1 MKFGNYR
8 KLLPKIIVGL
18 VIALFFIFPVFTT
31 SLVTLSKFIQI
42 GFWAIAAMGFM
53 LIMRTGQISLGQA
66 AFMGLGGYTS
76 AVLTVSH
83 GWPFWPGF
91 FLSGIVAGLVA
102 LAVGVVAVRAG
113 PIAFSIITLALA
125 EIMRIVAIEWEPVTN
140 GSKGLV
146 TAPPTHIM
154 LGNFEINF
162 ATSVVPNYY
171 FILLLVTVTAL
182 IFWQID
188 RGRLGSIFRV
198 IAVNPTLAEHQGI
211 PLTKYKV
218 VAFTVAAVFTGFAGS
233 FYTHFLG
240 VMSPYMFGLWQSIQA
255 LMMGIVGGI
264 SSLVAGPIIG
274 SVVLNTLND
283 LLSRLPI
290 YSIKPT
296 LFGAIV
302 LLVLLFLP
310 KGTGLID
317 LWRIFWNKVYREKP
331 VAVGSTH

>member
-1 MKFGNYR
+1 MKLGNYR
-8 KLLPKIIVGL
+8 ELLPKIVVGV
-18 VIALFFIFPVFTT
+18 VIALIFIMPVFTT

-76 AVLTVSH
+76 AAFMVKL
-83 GWPFWPGF
+83 GLPFWPGF
-91 FLSGIVAGLVA
+91 LMAGIVAGVVA

-125 EIMRIVAIEWEPVTN
+125 EIMRIIAIEWEPVTN
-140 GSKGLV
+140 GAKGLV
-146 TAPPTHIM
+146 VAPPSPIII
-154 LGNFEINF
+154 GNLEINF
-162 ATSVVPNYY
+162 ATSTVPNYY
-171 FILLLVTVTAL
+171 FIVLLATVTAL

-218 VAFTVAAVFTGFAGS
+218 IAFTLAAVFTGFAGS
-233 FYTHFLG
+233 FYAHFLG

-274 SVVLNTLND
+274 SAVLNTLND

-331 VAVGSTH
+331 VAVGSPH

>member
-1 MKFGNYR
+1 MKLGNYR
-8 KLLPKIIVGL
+8 ELVPKIVVGV
-18 VIALFFIFPVFTT
+18 VIALIFIIPVFTT

-42 GFWAIAAMGFM
+42 GFWAITAMGFM

-76 AVLTVSH
+76 AVLMVKL

-91 FLSGIVAGLVA
+91 ILAGIVAGLVA

-125 EIMRIVAIEWEPVTN
+125 EIMRIIATEWEPVTN

-146 TAPPTHIM
+146 VTPP
-154 LGNFEINF
+154 F
-162 ATSVVPNYY
+162 AIITDYY
-171 FILLLVTVTAL
+171 FIVILVTITAL

-218 VAFTVAAVFTGFAGS
+218 IAFIVAAVFTGFAGS
-233 FYTHFLG
+233 FYAHFLG

-274 SVVLNTLND
+274 SAVLNTLND

-331 VAVGSTH
+331 VAVGSPH

>member
-8 KLLPKIIVGL
+8 KLLPKIVVGL
-18 VIALFFIFPVFTT
+18 LIALIFILPVFTT
-31 SLVTLSKFIQI
+31 SLVTLSKFVQI

-66 AFMGLGGYTS
+66 TFMGLGGYTS
-76 AVLTVSH
+76 AVFMVKFGL
-83 GWPFWPGF
+83 PFWPGF
-91 FLSGIVAGLVA
+91 FMAGIVAGLVA

-125 EIMRIVAIEWEPVTN
+125 EIMRIIAVSWEPVTN

-146 TAPPTHIM
+146 ITPPTHIM

-162 ATSVVPNYY
+162 ATSAVPNYY
-171 FILLLVTVTAL
+171 FIVILVVVTAL

-188 RGRLGSIFRV
+188 RGRLGGIFRV
-198 IAVNPTLAEHQGI
+198 IAANPTLAEHQGI

-218 VAFTVAAVFTGFAGS
+218 IAFTVAAVSTGFAGS
-233 FYTHFLG
+233 FYAHFLG
-240 VMSPYMFGLWQSIQA
+240 VMSPDMFGLWQSIQA

-274 SVVLNTLND
+274 AAVLNSLSD
-283 LLSRLPI
+283 ILSRLPV

-317 LWRIFWNKVYREKP
+317 LWRIFWSKVYREKP
-331 VAVGSTH
+331 IATDNPH

>member
-1 MKFGNYR
+1 MKLGNYK
-8 KLLPKIIVGL
+8 KLLPKIVVGL
-18 VIALFFIFPVFTT
+18 VIALIFIIPVFTT
-31 SLVTLSKFIQI
+31 SLVTLSKFIVI

-76 AVLTVSH
+76 AVLMIKL

-91 FLSGIVAGLVA
+91 LLAGIVAGVVA

-125 EIMRIVAIEWEPVTN
+125 EIMRILAVEWEPVTN
-140 GSKGLV
+140 GIKGLV
-146 TAPPTHIM
+146 VTPPFPIY
-154 LGNFEINF
+154 LD
-162 ATSVVPNYY
+162 YY
-171 FILLLVTVTAL
+171 FILILVTITAL
-182 IFWQID
+182 VFWQID
-188 RGRLGSIFRV
+188 RGRLGSLFRV
-198 IAVNPTLAEHQGI
+198 IAVNPTLAESEGI

-218 VAFTVAAVFTGFAGS
+218 IAFTIAAVFTGFAGS
-233 FYTHFLG
+233 FYAHFLG

-274 SVVLNTLND
+274 SVILNTLND

-317 LWRIFWNKVYREKP
+317 LWRMFWNKVFREKSVT
-331 VAVGSTH
+331 VASPN

>member
-1 MKFGNYR
+1 MKLGNYR
-8 KLLPKIIVGL
+8 ELVPKIVVGV
-18 VIALFFIFPVFTT
+18 VIALIFIIPVFTT

-42 GFWAIAAMGFM
+42 GFWAITAMGFM

-76 AVLTVSH
+76 AVLMVKL

-91 FLSGIVAGLVA
+91 ILAGIVAGLVA

-125 EIMRIVAIEWEPVTN
+125 EIMRIIATEWEPVTN

-146 TAPPTHIM
+146 VTPP
-154 LGNFEINF
+154 F
-162 ATSVVPNYY
+162 AIITDYY
-171 FILLLVTVTAL
+171 FIVILVTITAL

-218 VAFTVAAVFTGFAGS
+218 IAFIVAAVFTGFAGS
-233 FYTHFLG
+233 FYAHFLG

-274 SVVLNTLND
+274 SAVLNTLND

-331 VAVGSTH
+331 VAVVRSD

>member
-8 KLLPKIIVGL
+8 ELLPKIIVGL
-18 VIALFFIFPVFTT
+18 VIALIFIFPVFTT
-31 SLVTLSKFIQI
+31 SIVTLSQLIQI

-76 AVLTVSH
+76 AIFTVKL
-83 GWPFWPGF
+83 GLPFWPGF
-91 FLSGIVAGLVA
+91 FMAGIVAGLVA

-125 EIMRIVAIEWEPVTN
+125 EILSIIAVSWISLTN

-146 TAPPTHIM
+146 TAPPNPIV
-154 LGNFEINF
+154 LGHFEINF
-162 ATSVVPNYY
+162 ATSAVPNYY
-171 FILLLVTVTAL
+171 FIVILVTITAL

-211 PLTKYKV
+211 PLTRYKV
-218 VAFTVAAVFTGFAGS
+218 IAFTVAAVFTGFAGS
-233 FYTHFLG
+233 YYAHFLG

-274 SVVLNTLND
+274 SAVLNTLNA

-290 YSIKPT
+290 YSIQPT

-331 VAVGSTH
+331 VAVGSPH

>member
-1 MKFGNYR
+1 MEFGSYR
-8 KLLPKIIVGL
+8 KLLPKIVVGL
-18 VIALFFIFPVFTT
+18 LIALIFILPAFTT
-31 SLVTLSKFIQI
+31 SVVTLSKFVQI

-53 LIMRTGQISLGQA
+53 LILRTGQISLGQA

-76 AVLTVSH
+76 AVFMVKFGL
-83 GWPFWPGF
+83 PFWPGF
-91 FLSGIVAGLVA
+91 FMAGVVAGLVA

-113 PIAFSIITLALA
+113 AIAFSIITLALA
-125 EIMRIVAIEWEPVTN
+125 EIMRIIAVSWEPVTN

-146 TAPPTHIM
+146 TTPPTHIM

-162 ATSVVPNYY
+162 VSSAVPNYY
-171 FILLLVTVTAL
+171 FIVILVAITAL

-218 VAFTVAAVFTGFAGS
+218 IAFTVAAVFTGFAGS
-233 FYTHFLG
+233 FYAHFLG

-274 SVVLNTLND
+274 AAVLNSLND
-283 LLSRLPI
+283 ILSRLPV

-317 LWRIFWNKVYREKP
+317 LWKMFWSKVYREKP
-331 VAVGSTH
+331 IAMNNPH